1 MGRVPSPVAQ
11 RFLEEFVSTAQS
23 SVRTLGLRPIE

>member
-1 MGRVPSPVAQ
+1 MIVRVQ
-11 RFLEEFVSTAQS
+11 RERIARREFVSTAQS